1 MSNCYLCGATPAPNK
16 LALKNTFTAH
26 CFAKFPDSDRLCDRC
41 QFSIDTRANYWN
53 EAKGKYSLLYARN
66 WSWLYQGSNLISPV
80 FDGEREGFPVVKN
93 LATRIEMKDWLL
105 NPPEPPFTIA
115 IAESGQKHILFLA
128 QEAQSKDLFPVQ
140 FEMDSV
146 IVRRAEFSDL
156 LNAFEKLMGL
166 GASKTDILSGEY
178 KSQFLLVAYG
188 NSDFWGLEEKI
199 SKHRGGRL
207 LELIAHVAQKPEL
220 APVETTREIISV
232 PQPKQPDPKA
242 SQLSLF

>member
-26 CFAKFPDSDRLCDRC
+26 CFAKFPDSDHLCDRC

-80 FDGEREGFPVVKN
+80 FDGEHEGFPVVKN
-93 LATRIEMKDWLL
+93 LATRIEMRDWLL
-105 NPPEPPFTIA
+105 NPPEPPFTMA

-146 IVRRAEFSDL
+146 IVRRAEFSSL
-156 LNAFEKLMGL
+156 LIFFEQLMIL
-166 GASKTDILSGEY
+166 GASKTEILTGKY
-178 KSQFLLVAYG
+178 KSQFLLNAYL
-188 NSDFWGLEEKI
+188 NQNFIKLEEEI
-199 SKHRGGRL
+199 SKRRGSRL
-207 LELIAHVAQKPEL
+207 LELVAYVAQKE
-220 APVETTREIISV
+220 EICQHC
-232 PQPKQPDPKA
+232 PPPKNGNTKKNA
-242 SQLSLF
+242 QLSLFD